1 MLLHLVMPTVFDS
14 PLCPVCVVSRDSS
27 SHLLF
32 HCPSKEKVWQG
43 IIFESLW
50 PTTSIGDI
58 KEAFLSL
65 DFSYLWYCQ
74 VKGIDSYKIL
84 LISLSQIW
92 LAHMRFVFNQ
102 VPVSP
107 AAILASIRINIHKMI
122 AEDQYQSLL

>member
-1 MLLHLVMPTVFDS
+1 
-14 PLCPVCVVSRDSS
+14 
-27 SHLLF
+27 
-32 HCPSKEKVWQG
+32 
-43 IIFESLW
+43 LW

-74 VKGIDSYKIL
+74 VNGIDSYKIL

-102 VPVSP
+102 VPISH
-107 AAILASIRINIHKMI
+107 AAILASIRINIQKMI
-122 AEDQYQSLL
+122 DEDQCLSLL